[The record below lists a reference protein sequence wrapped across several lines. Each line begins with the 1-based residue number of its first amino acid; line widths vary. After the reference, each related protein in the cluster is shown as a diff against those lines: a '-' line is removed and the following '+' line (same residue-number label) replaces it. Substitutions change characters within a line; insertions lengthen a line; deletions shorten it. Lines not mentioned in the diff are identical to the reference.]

1 VKSRVGLVM
10 QLLYST
16 PPQYNCTQS
25 TGVEL
30 FPGSTGKR
38 NRTNYM
44 ANAFLTHFS
53 SKDLVMHNK
62 PGKEFALV
70 VRIGPPN
77 VISWECDNRTIE
89 LAVISKGDRKLSIGN
104 LVPMD

>member
-1 VKSRVGLVM
+1 M
-10 QLLYST
+10 
-16 PPQYNCTQS
+16 
-25 TGVEL
+25 L
-30 FPGSTGKR
+30 FK
-38 NRTNYM
+38 
-44 ANAFLTHFS
+44 HIFS

-62 PGKEFALV
+62 AGKEFALV

-89 LAVISKGDRKLSIGN
+89 LAVISKGDRKLSIGS